1 MENISALILAG
12 GEGKRMRSEKPKALC
27 EVLNKPM
34 LGWVIDAVKKSGIKN
49 ICVVTGSKKEFIE
62 EYLNSEDKEI
72 KTAYQ
77 SERLGTGHAVM
88 MAKEFLRQAGGDII
102 ILGADSPFMDSATI
116 SEAYKTHNN
125 TNAFA
130 TVISARV
137 DDPFGYGRI
146 IRNNDGSFSR
156 IVEQKD
162 ADEQTQK
169 IHEVNSGAYWFNTEK
184 LLSVLD
190 KLTSENAAG
199 EYYLTDTLKLI
210 KEEGLRVS
218 VYESASPDTVLGAN
232 SPEQLEELNNIAR
245 RKYC

>member
-1 MENISALILAG
+1 MQNKSALILAG

-49 ICVVTGSKKEFIE
+49 ICVVTGSKKEYIE
-62 EYLNSEDKEI
+62 EYLNSKDKDI

-88 MAKEFLRQAGGDII
+88 MAKEFLRQAGGDVV
-102 ILGADSPFMDSATI
+102 ILGADSPFMDSDTVTQ
-116 SEAYKTHNN
+116 AYKIHKD

-130 TVISARV
+130 TVISAGV

-146 IRNNDGSFSR
+146 IRNNDGSFNR

-162 ADEQTQK
+162 ADENVRK
-169 IHEVNSGAYWFNTEK
+169 IKEVNSGAYWFNTEK
-184 LLSVLD
+184 LLCVLD
-190 KLTSENAAG
+190 KLNSNNAAG

-218 VYESASPDTVLGAN
+218 VYESASSDTVLGAN
-232 SPEQLEELNNIAR
+232 SPEQLEELNNIAK